1 MFNRN
6 RTSEMIVKPA
16 YSPRLKMTIAIIFAV
31 IAIIG
36 TAGIYNYGLSSA
48 GFESL
53 IANRAQE
60 GLETSISSLRE
71 ENTQLKEGLARAERT
86 LQMDQAAYGELNQ
99 SLKQSSAEIAK
110 LREDLNFYRNI
121 ISPANKKEGLRIQ
134 SLNIDKT
141 GEKNSYKY
149 KLVLIQALKHDHL
162 VRGSAKMEVTGLQ
175 AGKSAK
181 LKFPGKNEKR
191 IGVNFRYFQEFNG
204 ELKIPLNFEPKDIKI
219 RVVTRGRNAVTVERS
234 YSWPES

>member
-1 MFNRN
+1 
-6 RTSEMIVKPA
+6 MIVKPA
-16 YSPRLKMTIAIIFAV
+16 YSPRLKMTVAVIFAIV
-31 IAIIG
+31 AIVG
-36 TAGIYNYGLSSA
+36 GAAIYNYGLSSA

-60 GLETSISSLRE
+60 GLENSISSLRD
-71 ENTQLKEGLARAERT
+71 ENNQLKGSLARAERT
-86 LQMDQAAYGELNQ
+86 LQMDQAAYSELNQ
-99 SLKQSSAEIAK
+99 SLKQSAAEIAK

-141 GEKNSYKY
+141 TEKNKYKY

-162 VRGSAKMEVTGLQ
+162 VRGRANIEVSGLQ

-181 LKFPGKNEKR
+181 LKFPLKSERK
-191 IGVNFRYFQEFNG
+191 IGVNFRYFQEFSG
-204 ELKIPLNFEPKDIKI
+204 QLKIPGNFQPKDIKI
-219 RVVTRGRNAVTVERS
+219 KVVTRGRNAVTVERS
-234 YSWPES
+234 YNWPES

>member
-16 YSPRLKMTIAIIFAV
+16 YSPRTKMTIAVIFAV
-31 IAIIG
+31 VALIG
-36 TAGIYNYGLSSA
+36 GAALYNYGLSSA
-48 GFESL
+48 GFESF
-53 IANRAQE
+53 IANRAQD
-60 GLETSISSLRE
+60 GLESTISSLEE
-71 ENTQLKEGLARAERT
+71 ENNRLKGSLARAERT

-134 SLNIDKT
+134 SLNIDKAA
-141 GEKNSYKY
+141 EKNSFKY

-162 VRGSAKMEVTGLQ
+162 VRGQARMEVSGLQ

-181 LKFPGKNEKR
+181 LKFPLKNEKK
-191 IGVNFRYFQEFNG
+191 IGVHFRYFQEFSG
-204 ELKIPLNFEPKDIKI
+204 ELKLPRNFEPKDIKVS
-219 RVVTRGRNAVTVERS
+219 VVTRGRNAVTVERS
-234 YSWPES
+234 YSWPET

>member
-16 YSPRLKMTIAIIFAV
+16 YSPRVKMTIAMVFAV
-31 IAIIG
+31 IAVVG
-36 TAGIYNYGLSSA
+36 GAAIYNYGLSSA

-53 IANRAQE
+53 IADRAQE
-60 GLETSISSLRE
+60 GLQSSISTLQE
-71 ENTQLKEGLARAERT
+71 ENTQLKESLARAERT

-99 SLKQSSAEIAK
+99 SLKQSAAEIVK

-134 SLNIDKT
+134 SLNIDKAA
-141 GEKNSYKY
+141 EKNKYNY

-162 VRGSAKMEVTGLQ
+162 IRGSAKLEISGLQ
-175 AGKSAK
+175 AGKSKK
-181 LKFPGKNEKR
+181 LKFPGKNDKK
-191 IGVNFRYFQEFNG
+191 IGVNFRYFQEFKG
-204 ELKIPLNFEPKDIKI
+204 ELQIPGNFEPKDIKI
-219 RVVTRGRNAVTVERS
+219 KVVTRGRNASTVERS

>member
-16 YSPRLKMTIAIIFAV
+16 YSPRLKMTIALVFAV
-31 IAIIG
+31 VAVIG
-36 TAGIYNYGLSSA
+36 GAALYNYGLSSA
-48 GFESL
+48 GFESF
-53 IANRAQE
+53 IASRAQE
-60 GLETSISSLRE
+60 GLQESITRLRE
-71 ENTQLKEGLARAERT
+71 ENEQLKGSLARAERT
-86 LQMDQAAYGELNQ
+86 LQMDQTAYNELNQ
-99 SLKQSSAEIAK
+99 SLKQSAAEIVK

-149 KLVLIQALKHDHL
+149 KLVLIQALKHDYQ
-162 VRGSAKMEVTGLQ
+162 VRGSANIEVTGLQ
-175 AGKSAK
+175 AGKSTQ
-181 LKFPGKNEKR
+181 LNFPGKKEKK

-204 ELKIPLNFEPKDIKI
+204 NLKIPGNFEPKNVKIK
-219 RVVTRGRNAVTVERS
+219 VVTRGRNAATVEKS
-234 YSWPES
+234 YNWLAD